1 MLKYGRV
8 PIHELREPS
17 KTMSVFEF
25 VSENSRLAEIVDK
38 TSSGTR
44 VAVDIESNGFFR
56 YPERVCLVQLATPE
70 KAFLVDP
77 LAITDVSP
85 LGDLFSNG
93 SVEKIFH
100 AGDYDVRSIYRDWG
114 FRINNLFDTSIA
126 AAFVG
131 STSLGL
137 QAVVEE
143 YAGVKFTKN
152 AKLQRSDWTIR
163 PLTQEALAYAADD
176 VLHLTGVRDVVS
188 NRLNELGRH
197 AWVDEE
203 FARLENARFNPNG
216 GEHAFISVK
225 GSRDLDGRGLAILH
239 SLFRFREREARRID
253 RPLFKV
259 IQDSAL
265 IRLASEPEINLS
277 KVKGLSRRYSR
288 NPGSRRLRA
297 AINEGRRSDPL
308 SSPTPKSRFEQSSP
322 EEGKKIKFRLRRLKE
337 WRGDLGQRYGMDPS
351 LLWPTV
357 SLQRLARN
365 SDHLGVEF
373 ASSEV
378 RTWQRSEFGAS
389 LKQALD
395 SILTREIDPVAPS
408 LSTSV

>member
-8 PIHELREPS
+8 PIDEPREPS
-17 KTMSVFEF
+17 TTMSVFEF
-25 VSENSRLAEIVDK
+25 VSENSRLAEIVDMI
-38 TSSGTR
+38 SSGTQ

-70 KAFLVDP
+70 TAFLVDP

-85 LGDLFSNG
+85 LGDLFSDR
-93 SVEKIFH
+93 SIEKIFH
-100 AGDYDVRSIYRDWG
+100 AADYDVRSIYRDWG
-114 FRINNLFDTSIA
+114 FRVNNLFDTSIA

-143 YAGVKFTKN
+143 HAGVKLTKN

-163 PLTQEALAYAADD
+163 PLTKEALTYAADD
-176 VLHLTGVRDVVS
+176 VLHLAGVRDVLS
-188 NRLNELGRH
+188 NRLNELGRR

-203 FARLENARFNPNG
+203 FARLENARFSPNG

-225 GSRDLDGRGLAILH
+225 GSRDLDGRELAILH
-239 SLFRFREREARRID
+239 SLCKFREREARRID

-259 IQDSAL
+259 VQDSAL
-265 IRLASEPEINLS
+265 IQLASEPETNLS
-277 KVKGLSRRYSR
+277 RVKGLSRRYSR
-288 NPGSRRLRA
+288 KPGSRRLRA

-308 SSPTPKSRFEQSSP
+308 SMPTPKSRFERSSP
-322 EEGKKIKFRLRRLKE
+322 DEGKRITARLRRLKK
-337 WRGDLGQRYGMDPS
+337 WRRDLGLRYGLDPS

-357 SLQRLARN
+357 SLQRMARDSN
-365 SDHLGVEF
+365 ELGIEF

-378 RTWQRSEFGAS
+378 RTWQRSEFGQS
-389 LKQALD
+389 LNRELE
-395 SILTREIDPVAPS
+395 SIWARDINPKVPS
-408 LSTSV
+408 PLPNV